1 VTDANLSEKAAAA
14 VDTAAD
20 AVKGATSS
28 ATTSVEKAANSA
40 AADATKAAES
50 AKAASAKAAAE
61 VKADAAKASDATK
74 AAATKATDATKATA
88 AKAGDSVKST
98 VDKAAAGKPAS
109 AKPGEK
115 AGPPPRSA
123 AQIEADLDVVRARL
137 AGRINDLEDY
147 VAPKNVAKR
156 GVDSAKRVFV
166 DEYGG
171 IKPDRVLMAV
181 GAVVLLVGLRAVGRR
196 RRTR

>member
-1 VTDANLSEKAAAA
+1 MTDANLTEKAAAA
-14 VDTAAD
+14 VESTAD
-20 AVKGATSS
+20 AVKGAASS
-28 ATTSVEKAANSA
+28 ATASVEKAADTAAADASKAAESA
-40 AADATKAAES
+40 KSATARAAGEVKAEATKAADATKAT
-50 AKAASAKAAAE
+50 
-61 VKADAAKASDATK
+61 ATK
-74 AAATKATDATKATA
+74 AADSAKSTATE
-88 AKAGDSVKST
+88 AKAT
-98 VDKAAAGKPAS
+98 VDKAVAGKAGH
-109 AKPGEK
+109 AKDAAK
-115 AGPPPRSA
+115 DAVKDAPPPRSA

-196 RRTR
+196 RRNR

>member
-14 VDTAAD
+14 VESTAD
-20 AVKGATSS
+20 AVKGAAST
-28 ATTSVEKAANSA
+28 ATASVEKAPDTA

-50 AKAASAKAAAE
+50 AKAATAKAAGE
-61 VKADAAKASDATK
+61 VKAEASK
-74 AAATKATDATKATA
+74 AADATKATA
-88 AKAGDSVKST
+88 TKAADSAKATATGAKAT
-98 VDKAAAGKPAS
+98 VDKAVAGKAGQAKDAS
-109 AKPGEK
+109 KDV
-115 AGPPPRSA
+115 PPPRSA

-137 AGRINDLEDY
+137 AGRIDDLEDY

-156 GVDSAKRVFV
+156 GVDSVKRVFV

-171 IKPDRVLMAV
+171 VKPDRVLMAV

-196 RRTR
+196 RRNR